1 MGVRLGACL
10 SYGVVGLVD
19 KKPSFDLPDCG
30 KGFVVLAYER
40 GSGVVFVGIWSLGRG
55 VGFGAGLG
63 AKGSALGKPASDL
76 AGDGNGFV
84 GLE

>member
-1 MGVRLGACL
+1 MEE
-10 SYGVVGLVD
+10 
-19 KKPSFDLPDCG
+19 KPAFDLPDCG
-30 KGFVVLAYER
+30 KGFVVLVYER
-40 GSGVVFVGIWSLGRG
+40 GSGVVFAGIWSQGLG